1 LRIFSAAGV
10 KRSAL
15 VEASL
20 KSTTLSILMSLA
32 PESAM
37 EDCYLMRAFGDSAGR
52 LYHALLNKMHDSAS
66 FCLFLSNILEIHTAL
81 V

>member
-1 LRIFSAAGV
+1 
-10 KRSAL
+10 
-15 VEASL
+15 
-20 KSTTLSILMSLA
+20 MSLA

-52 LYHALLNKMHDSAS
+52 LYHALLNKMHDSAL